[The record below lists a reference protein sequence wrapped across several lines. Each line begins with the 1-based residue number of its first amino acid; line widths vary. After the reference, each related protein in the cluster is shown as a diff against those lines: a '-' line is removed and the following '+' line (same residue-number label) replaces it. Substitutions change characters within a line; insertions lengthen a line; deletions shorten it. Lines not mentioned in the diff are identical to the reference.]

1 MSISTSVLCDPP
13 DSSAPLAVLVVG
25 ERDTKPD
32 PSALVDASTCSVSA
46 RTWDM
51 AIDLRL
57 RCIPQA
63 TRLAMDS
70 TPRVCAFGGTS
81 KRKDCPRCPE
91 FGSSLAVA
99 IIGPELGLEN
109 PDKKWRRGWQP
120 VLKPRSRWMWME
132 RRDLFCLC
140 EQHADD
146 LADALKLSAIA
157 YNILTLKRKSVY
169 L

>member
-32 PSALVDASTCSVSA
+32 PSALVDASTCSVCA

-109 PDKKWRRGWQP
+109 PDKKWRRGGN
-120 VLKPRSRWMWME
+120 RSSSRVAGGCGW
-132 RRDLFCLC
+132 
-140 EQHADD
+140 
-146 LADALKLSAIA
+146 SAAIYSA
-157 YNILTLKRKSVY
+157 CANSTPMISRMPSNYPQ
-169 L
+169 